1 MALDECE
8 FRIEMYFFFRE
19 GQEEVKGKLLV
30 TVVAA
35 AEVQAITGDSRGA
48 RDEINRVKSG
58 EIQLWDYKLH
68 FSKQGLFNIL
78 AFQNLHKLIN
88 FDIKSYLNL
97 CTFAMYHLSYPPLL
111 Q

>member
-1 MALDECE
+1 
-8 FRIEMYFFFRE
+8 MYFFFFRE
-19 GQEEVKGKLLV
+19 GQEGVKGKLLV
-30 TVVAA
+30 TVGAA
-35 AEVQAITGDSRGA
+35 AEAPAITGDSRGA
-48 RDEINRVKSG
+48 RDEIHRVKSG

-68 FSKQGLFNIL
+68 FSKQGLFTIL

-97 CTFAMYHLSYPPLL
+97 CTFAVYHLSHLYLL